1 MYRYQQIA
9 EWAEERIRD
18 GRWPAKTVV
27 SEVKL
32 QNYFGVGRVTIR
44 AAMRILRDK
53 GLIMTLPGKGS
64 VVLEIRSNGDILD

>member
-64 VVLEIRSNGDILD
+64 VVLETRPNGDILD